1 MDALLRDHPE
11 MEPAIAFAMG
21 RVSQQAWT
29 GQGVESRA
37 AALEMLAGALKQYNV
52 DVLGRRPP
60 SPPAPAESDAESLQD
75 TFREPSPGNAAAAAA
90 AAAAAGR
97 DTWRTADEAAEI
109 SAAISGNIIF
119 AGLDTDQR
127 SVLIGAMERREFSAG
142 ETIIRQ
148 GDAGDY
154 FYVQVS
160 GTCQV
165 LVNGAVVLETSAG
178 QSFGELALL
187 YDSPRAATVVVAG
200 SDPVVTWAIDRRTFK
215 HAVVATAIAK
225 RRRFG
230 AAVDRVPLLQGLPP
244 NERGAILD
252 CLLPVEAAPGA
263 VLVAEGD
270 TDADRFYIVDDGEL
284 MAHKTS
290 LGSEA
295 CPRLGPGDFFGERA
309 ILTGEPRAATV
320 TAVQQSRLLA
330 LDRATFIRLLGPL
343 SDLLTRNLAVY
354 DEFDAAARDASD
366 AGFVPS
372 RGAGADGTASGGSA
386 GGAQDGAARSAGSA
400 QSPTMRRLPSVGSS
414 AQLMRAFSQ
423 LGSGERGMLSPQARR
438 TFGGLRAQA
447 GGGDGASPEP
457 DVAVMEAATAEE
469 EEEDE
474 GEGSRGEADGEEV
487 YSADELHSL

>member
-1 MDALLRDHPE
+1 MNESEEAAVR
-11 MEPAIAFAMG
+11 A
-21 RVSQQAWT
+21 RVRAAR
-29 GQGVESRA
+29 SRA
-37 AALEMLAGALKQYNV
+37 RAGGRGTV
-52 DVLGRRPP
+52 VLSEPVSLDEAFDPP
-60 SPPAPAESDAESLQD
+60 VIVK
-75 TFREPSPGNAAAAAA
+75 
-90 AAAAAGR
+90 
-97 DTWRTADEAAEI
+97 TADEAAEI

-200 SDPVVTWAIDRRTFK
+200 ADPVVTWAIDRRTFK

-284 MAHKTS
+284 MAVRLARDRGVVEHAAECPGTWCECACVCVCRGEGRIDALAK
-290 LGSEA
+290 LPLCCGGSVLA
-295 CPRLGPGDFFGERA
+295 PERVSRV
-309 ILTGEPRAATV
+309 LCERRDAAFLPV
-320 TAVQQSRLLA
+320 CRMALPAMRWRLLSS
-330 LDRATFIRLLGPL
+330 LVLRLPPL
-343 SDLLTRNLAVY
+343 QCD
-354 DEFDAAARDASD
+354 DASVASD
-366 AGFVPS
+366 A
-372 RGAGADGTASGGSA
+372 
-386 GGAQDGAARSAGSA
+386 
-400 QSPTMRRLPSVGSS
+400 
-414 AQLMRAFSQ
+414 AF
-423 LGSGERGMLSPQARR
+423 A
-438 TFGGLRAQA
+438 
-447 GGGDGASPEP
+447 
-457 DVAVMEAATAEE
+457 VAM
-469 EEEDE
+469 
-474 GEGSRGEADGEEV
+474 
-487 YSADELHSL
+487 

>member
-1 MDALLRDHPE
+1 MNESEEAAVR
-11 MEPAIAFAMG
+11 A
-21 RVSQQAWT
+21 RVRAAR
-29 GQGVESRA
+29 SRA
-37 AALEMLAGALKQYNV
+37 RAGGRGTV
-52 DVLGRRPP
+52 VLSEPVSLDEDFDPP
-60 SPPAPAESDAESLQD
+60 VIVK
-75 TFREPSPGNAAAAAA
+75 
-90 AAAAAGR
+90 
-97 DTWRTADEAAEI
+97 TADEAAEI
-109 SAAISGNIIF
+109 SARNLREHHLCRPGHRPAFGAHRSNGA
-119 AGLDTDQR
+119 AGVFGR
-127 SVLIGAMERREFSAG
+127 

-165 LVNGAVVLETSAG
+165 LVNGEVVLETSAG

-200 SDPVVTWAIDRRTFK
+200 SDPV
-215 HAVVATAIAK
+215 
-225 RRRFG
+225 
-230 AAVDRVPLLQGLPP
+230 GLPP

-284 MAHKTS
+284 MA
-290 LGSEA
+290 
-295 CPRLGPGDFFGERA
+295 
-309 ILTGEPRAATV
+309 
-320 TAVQQSRLLA
+320 
-330 LDRATFIRLLGPL
+330 
-343 SDLLTRNLAVY
+343 DLLTRNLAVY

-366 AGFVPS
+366 AGFAPS

-438 TFGGLRAQA
+438 TLGGLRAQA

-469 EEEDE
+469 EEEEDE

>member
-1 MDALLRDHPE
+1 MNESEEAAVR
-11 MEPAIAFAMG
+11 A
-21 RVSQQAWT
+21 RVRAAR
-29 GQGVESRA
+29 SRA
-37 AALEMLAGALKQYNV
+37 RAGGRGTV
-52 DVLGRRPP
+52 VLSEPVSLDEDFDPP
-60 SPPAPAESDAESLQD
+60 VIVK
-75 TFREPSPGNAAAAAA
+75 
-90 AAAAAGR
+90 
-97 DTWRTADEAAEI
+97 TADEAAEI

-290 LGSEA
+290 LGSA
-295 CPRLGPGDFFGERA
+295 P
-309 ILTGEPRAATV
+309 
-320 TAVQQSRLLA
+320 
-330 LDRATFIRLLGPL
+330 
-343 SDLLTRNLAVY
+343 DL
-354 DEFDAAARDASD
+354 
-366 AGFVPS
+366 
-372 RGAGADGTASGGSA
+372 
-386 GGAQDGAARSAGSA
+386 
-400 QSPTMRRLPSVGSS
+400 
-414 AQLMRAFSQ
+414 
-423 LGSGERGMLSPQARR
+423 
-438 TFGGLRAQA
+438 GGLRAQA
-447 GGGDGASPEP
+447 GAGDGASPEP

-469 EEEDE
+469 EDEDE

>member
-1 MDALLRDHPE
+1 MNESEEAAVR
-11 MEPAIAFAMG
+11 A
-21 RVSQQAWT
+21 RVRAAR
-29 GQGVESRA
+29 SRA
-37 AALEMLAGALKQYNV
+37 RAGGRGTV
-52 DVLGRRPP
+52 VLSEPVSLDEDFDPP
-60 SPPAPAESDAESLQD
+60 VIVK
-75 TFREPSPGNAAAAAA
+75 
-90 AAAAAGR
+90 
-97 DTWRTADEAAEI
+97 TADEAAEI

-284 MAHKTS
+284 MAVRLARDRGVVEHAAECPGTWCECVCVCVCVGGREQS
-290 LGSEA
+290 TLSRSCRCVAEAVFWRRSACQECSARGVTQRA
-295 CPRLGPGDFFGERA
+295 CPS
-309 ILTGEPRAATV
+309 AAWLCQRCGGV
-320 TAVQQSRLLA
+320 CCRRWCCGCRRC
-330 LDRATFIRLLGPL
+330 RATMLPWLVTLLSPL
-343 SDLLTRNLAVY
+343 QCD
-354 DEFDAAARDASD
+354 DAS
-366 AGFVPS
+366 
-372 RGAGADGTASGGSA
+372 
-386 GGAQDGAARSAGSA
+386 AARSTRPLSA
-400 QSPTMRRLPSVGSS
+400 VRPARASGPGTSS
-414 AQLMRAFSQ
+414 ASVP
-423 LGSGERGMLSPQARR
+423 SSPA
-438 TFGGLRAQA
+438 
-447 GGGDGASPEP
+447 
-457 DVAVMEAATAEE
+457 
-469 EEEDE
+469 
-474 GEGSRGEADGEEV
+474 SRGPPPSRLCSRAGCWRWTGPP
-487 YSADELHSL
+487 SSGCWGRFP

>member
-1 MDALLRDHPE
+1 MNESEEAAVR
-11 MEPAIAFAMG
+11 A
-21 RVSQQAWT
+21 RVRAAR
-29 GQGVESRA
+29 SRA
-37 AALEMLAGALKQYNV
+37 RAGGRGTV
-52 DVLGRRPP
+52 VLSEPVSLDEDFDPP
-60 SPPAPAESDAESLQD
+60 VIVK
-75 TFREPSPGNAAAAAA
+75 
-90 AAAAAGR
+90 
-97 DTWRTADEAAEI
+97 TADEAAEI

-142 ETIIRQ
+142 ETIVRQ

-284 MAHKTS
+284 MAVRLARDRGVVGHAA
-290 LGSEA
+290 E
-295 CPRLGPGDFFGERA
+295 CPGRWCECVCVCVCRGEGTVDALAKLPLCCGGGVLAPERVSRV
-309 ILTGEPRAATV
+309 LCERRDAAFLPV
-320 TAVQQSRLLA
+320 CRMALPAMRWRLLSS
-330 LDRATFIRLLGPL
+330 LVLRLPPL
-343 SDLLTRNLAVY
+343 PCDDASVAS
-354 DEFDAAARDASD
+354 DAAAA
-366 AGFVPS
+366 
-372 RGAGADGTASGGSA
+372 
-386 GGAQDGAARSAGSA
+386 
-400 QSPTMRRLPSVGSS
+400 
-414 AQLMRAFSQ
+414 
-423 LGSGERGMLSPQARR
+423 
-438 TFGGLRAQA
+438 
-447 GGGDGASPEP
+447 
-457 DVAVMEAATAEE
+457 VAM
-469 EEEDE
+469 
-474 GEGSRGEADGEEV
+474 
-487 YSADELHSL
+487 